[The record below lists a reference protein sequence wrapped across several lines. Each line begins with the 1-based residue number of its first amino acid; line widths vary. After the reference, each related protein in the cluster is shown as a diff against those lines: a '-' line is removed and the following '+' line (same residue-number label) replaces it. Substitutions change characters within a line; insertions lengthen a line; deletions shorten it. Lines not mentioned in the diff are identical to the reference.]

1 MPVVNTY
8 DGNVPTYDAD
18 EDTWGFELNTALGAQ
33 IKPTLDAFATAIN
46 ANETLSNAAL
56 PKAGGTMTGN
66 ISLADVAPT
75 NALAV
80 GFRGAPVVSIDA
92 VRTFGLTDSGK
103 MIRLTGTTARTW
115 TIPPVASVG
124 FPIGT
129 IIVLRN
135 TSTASITIARGA
147 SVELR
152 IVGLT
157 ADSNK
162 TIASQGLAT
171 LTMEESNVW
180 VLSGVGIS

>member
-1 MPVVNTY
+1 MAVVITY
-8 DGNVPTYDAD
+8 TGATPTVDAD
-18 EDTWGFELNTALGAQ
+18 EDVWGDELNNDALGP
-33 IKPTLDAFATAIN
+33 IKVDLDALAVQGN
-46 ANETLSNAAL
+46 ASQPLAANAL

-92 VRTFGLTDSGK
+92 IRTFGLTDSGK

-115 TIPPVASVG
+115 TIAPVATVG

-135 TSTASITIARGA
+135 TSTASITLARGA
-147 SVELR
+147 AVQLR

-157 ADSNK
+157 TDSNK
-162 TIASQGLAT
+162 TISPQGLAT
-171 LTMEESNVW
+171 LTMEASNVW